1 MRRFAAIILAALLCL
16 GSTDATAQ
24 TKRELERWFGPM
36 CNQLGELLK
45 GRSTMTGKVSV
56 ERVSVKD
63 GKTLLIY
70 FSRYMSD
77 CALRYEDLEKINS
90 IISSK
95 MPENYRSYRLNFEAF
110 ANGTPIEA
118 LVGRNASGMRP
129 GEAARSNAYMA
140 ADVPLVRN
148 LSRNRTSP
156 NGLDGRHIALWQSHG
171 YYYDQ
176 KTYTWKWQR
185 PRLFESV
192 EDLYTQ
198 SYVLPYLVPMLEN
211 AGAVVMLPRERDVQT
226 LELIVDNDTNS
237 RGGIYS
243 EVSRKHRWQNAVQPG
258 FAATKK
264 VYQEQE
270 NPFNEGTARMVEST
284 SDNASESV
292 AIWTPDIRQ
301 EGEYAVYVSYI
312 TTQGS
317 TDNALYTVTHN
328 GGSTTFRV
336 NQTMGGS
343 TWIYLGTFGFSPSAK
358 DQGVTLTNVTGRDGE
373 IVSADAV
380 RFGGGMGNIAR
391 KPYPKDEDGKP
402 RRLAFDASG
411 EISGYPRWCEGA
423 RSWLQWAGMNDTIYS
438 VTRFTDDYRDDY
450 TCRARWVNA
459 LLGGSDRNPG
469 EPGYRIPLDLS
480 LAFHTDAGI
489 TPNDS
494 IVGTLAIYTRIS
506 DGEEKYPHGGSRDIG
521 REYADMVQTQVVSD
535 IRATLEPDWSR
546 RSIWDRSYYESRV
559 PYVPAMLLELLSHQ
573 NFADMRLGLD
583 PRFRFIA
590 SRAVYKGIL
599 KFLSYINDC
608 DYVVQP
614 LPVTAFAASISSGK
628 ACLSWEPVTDPLEP
642 TAQPESYMVYT
653 RITDPSRAGLYSGD
667 PETGIDG
674 FDNGIPCNSNNFF
687 LTIEPGKIY
696 SFKVAAVN
704 EGGESLCS
712 EILSVGLAKGSSSAD
727 VIVVNNFDRVAAPA
741 SFASRDSSMAGFA
754 NFIDG
759 GVPYLRDISFTGE
772 QFEFRRNAPHLGSE
786 YSEFGASYGD
796 YETRVIAGN
805 TFDYPLLHGAALM
818 NAGLSFASC
827 SRSAMLR
834 GCVELQK
841 YRICDLI
848 CGKQVRTP
856 IGYEKCQKGSKSPR
870 KRVIEHSVFPS
881 AIRDA
886 LSAFTKQGG
895 SLLISGAY
903 VLSDS
908 NDFIY
913 DFGPDEAT
921 IKKETDAEKKFIS
934 DVLKCQWLT
943 NKGGNSG
950 TVRSVQSPYRF
961 SPGHNYTFFTKPN
974 QVRYCV
980 ESPDGLLP
988 ANAAGAFTV
997 MRYSDSGIG
1006 AAVAYKGT
1014 AYRSL
1019 TLGFPIEALA
1029 TQAEIN
1035 ALIKDAV
1042 GFLK

>member
-1 MRRFAAIILAALLCL
+1 
-16 GSTDATAQ
+16 
-24 TKRELERWFGPM
+24 
-36 CNQLGELLK
+36 
-45 GRSTMTGKVSV
+45 
-56 ERVSVKD
+56 
-63 GKTLLIY
+63 
-70 FSRYMSD
+70 
-77 CALRYEDLEKINS
+77 
-90 IISSK
+90 
-95 MPENYRSYRLNFEAF
+95 MPENYRSYRFNYEAY
-110 ANGTPIEA
+110 ANGTPLEN

-129 GEAARSNAYMA
+129 NATARSNAYLA

-148 LSRNRTSP
+148 ISRNRTSP
-156 NGLDGRHIALWQSHG
+156 KGLDGRHIALWQSHG

-176 KTYTWKWQR
+176 KTCAWKWQR
-185 PRLFESV
+185 PRMFESV

-226 LELIVDNDTNS
+226 RELIVDNDTNS
-237 RGGIYS
+237 RDGAYS
-243 EVSRKHRWQNAVQPG
+243 ELSRKHHWKNAEQPG
-258 FAATKK
+258 FAATKE
-264 VYQEQE
+264 VYLEQD
-270 NPFNEGTARMVEST
+270 NPFLDGTARIVESIAEDDAT
-284 SDNASESV
+284 SV
-292 AIWTPDIRQ
+292 ATWTPDIRQ

-312 TTQGS
+312 TTYGS
-317 TDNALYTVTHN
+317 TDNAQYTVDHN

-358 DQGVTLTNVTGRDGE
+358 NQGVTLTNVTGRDGE

-380 RFGGGMGNIAR
+380 KFGGGMGNIAR
-391 KPYPKDEDGKP
+391 KPYPKDENGKP
-402 RRLAFDASG
+402 RRLPFEASS

-459 LLGGSDRNPG
+459 LLGGSNRNPK

-480 LAFHTDAGI
+480 FAFHTDAGI
-489 TPNDS
+489 TKNDS

-599 KFLSYINDC
+599 KFLAYINERE
-608 DYVVQP
+608 YVVQP

-628 ACLSWEPVTDPLEP
+628 ACLSWEAVTDPLEP
-642 TAQPESYMVYT
+642 TAQPESYIVYT
-653 RITDPSRAGLYSGD
+653 RITDPKRAGLYSGD
-667 PETGIDG
+667 PETGLDG
-674 FDNGIPCNSNNFF
+674 FDNGTHCSSNTFSVA
-687 LTIEPGKIY
+687 IEPGKIY

-712 EILSVGLAKGSSSAD
+712 EILSVGLAKGSESAD

-741 SFASRDSSMAGFA
+741 SFTSRDSSLAGFA

-759 GVPYLRDISFTGE
+759 GVPYLRDISFTGDM
-772 QFEFRRNAPHLGSE
+772 FEFRRNASHLGTE

-796 YETRVIAGN
+796 YETNVIAGN
-805 TFDYPLLHGAALM
+805 TFDYPLLHGAAIM
-818 NAGLSFASC
+818 NAGLSFTSC
-827 SRSAMLR
+827 SREALLR
-834 GCVELQK
+834 GGVELKK

-856 IGYEKCQKGSKSPR
+856 VGYEKCEKGSKSAR
-870 KRVIEHSVFPS
+870 KQVIEYSVFPA

-886 LSAFTKQGG
+886 LAAFTKQGG

-913 DFGPDEAT
+913 DFGAEEAT
-921 IKKETDAEKKFIS
+921 IKKETDAERKFIS

-943 NKGGNSG
+943 NKGGNFGS
-950 TVRSVQSPYRF
+950 VRSVQSPYKF
-961 SPGHNYTFFTKPN
+961 SSGHSYTFYTKPN
-974 QVRYCV
+974 AVRYCV
-980 ESPDGLLP
+980 ESPDGFLP
-988 ANAAGAFTV
+988 TNAAGAFTV
-997 MRYSDSGIG
+997 MRYADSGIS

-1014 AYRSL
+1014 AYRVL
-1019 TLGFPIEALA
+1019 TIGFPIESLA
-1029 TQAEIN
+1029 TQADIN

-1042 GFLK
+1042 GFLR